1 MQMRRLIYPLALA
14 ALAVALVPAATATTS
29 KTVAVSITRS
39 AFVPKSVTVTFGDAV
54 KWTNNDTIK
63 HEVRCTKCPFTSP
76 VLNPGDSFTHKF
88 KTIGK
93 FGINDPLHTKLKGM
107 VSVIGGPK
115 SVTLTATP
123 TRFKYGGLT
132 MLSGQ
137 ISSAKS
143 GHTVALLSEECGS
156 GSFAQAA
163 TTTTTAGG
171 TFSFTQ
177 TPVKNTAYKAK
188 WSAAVSPTVNVYV
201 RPRIKL
207 AKIGS
212 HKYRVKVKAATS
224 FVGKHVV
231 FQRRTASGTWTK
243 VKRVTLKTSS
253 TVGTTAA
260 TKATFRSK
268 IHHHKKVRMLMKP
281 SQAGPCYIGNHSNV
295 IRS

>member
-14 ALAVALVPAATATTS
+14 ALAVALVPAATATSS
-29 KTVAVSITRS
+29 KTVAVSITRPG
-39 AFVPKSVTVTFGDAV
+39 FVPKSVTVTFGDSV

-63 HEVRCTKCPFTSP
+63 HQVRCTKCPFTSP

-93 FGINDPLHTKLKGM
+93 YGITDPLHTKLKGT

-123 TRFKYGGLT
+123 TKFKYGVST

-137 ISSAKS
+137 ISSGKS
-143 GHTVALLSEECGS
+143 GHTVALLSEECGA
-156 GSFAQAA
+156 GSFAQAGS
-163 TTTTTAGG
+163 TTTTTGG
-171 TFSFTQ
+171 AFSFMQ
-177 TPVKNTAYKAK
+177 TPVKNTAYEAK
-188 WSAAVSPTVNVYV
+188 WSGTTSPTVNVYV

-212 HKYRVKVKAATS
+212 HKYRVKVKAAAS
-224 FVGKHVV
+224 FVSKHVV
-231 FQRRTASGTWTK
+231 FQRRTGGTWVK

-253 TVGTTAA
+253 TAGTTAT
-260 TKATFRSK
+260 TKATFRSR

-295 IRS
+295 IKT